1 MWVDG
6 DVLRWADFVRE
17 EGDPPEHY
25 RLTQIAVD
33 DPDAVPQVVLEVEAS
48 GHPILLEDLILFKPE
63 GTWVAYDR
71 HTLEEAT
78 IPSFIPPDDYWRFQG
93 GNEVIHDLDRVD
105 GTEELVLTD
114 VVTGESRPI
123 WTGSLT
129 DMVSVEGD
137 TALVLWGRTVTLV
150 DLNSGNQLEI
160 MDDNGTGEGMQLTPE
175 LMGDLVVRRANG
187 PSGDTGSMA
196 RLSDLPTAIPTC

>member
-1 MWVDG
+1 M
-6 DVLRWADFVRE
+6 
-17 EGDPPEHY
+17 
-25 RLTQIAVD
+25 
-33 DPDAVPQVVLEVEAS
+33 PQVVLEVEAS
-48 GHPILLEDLILFKPE
+48 GHPILLEDLILFRPE
-63 GTWVAYDR
+63 GKWVAYDR
-71 HTLEEAT
+71 RTLEEAT
-78 IPSFIPPDDYWRFQG
+78 VPSFIPPDDYWRFQG

-123 WTGSLT
+123 WKGQLT

-137 TALVLWGRTVTLV
+137 TALVLRGRTVTLV

-160 MDDNGTGEGMQLTPE
+160 MEDNGTTEGMQLTPE

-187 PSGDTGSMA
+187 PRGDTGSMA